1 MSSKLKQFK
10 NEMAPAKEIYKNELM
25 DFAKKYDF
33 LGEMSLREEPDLDT
47 QDYIFTFEKLNGTSE
62 KLLDS
67 TLNELYTHMEEFSKS
82 KGIDK
87 FCRNATITYAW

>member
-1 MSSKLKQFK
+1 MMSSKLKQFK

-47 QDYIFTFEKLNGTSE
+47 HD
-62 KLLDS
+62 
-67 TLNELYTHMEEFSKS
+67 
-82 KGIDK
+82 
-87 FCRNATITYAW
+87 